1 MANYKTP
8 GVYIE
13 EISKFPPSVAQV
25 ETAIPA
31 FIGYTEKAE
40 KLNGDSLHM
49 DPTRITSL
57 LEYEQYF
64 GTAAAETS
72 INVNIHDE
80 NDDVGELISRTIKV
94 TQPTT
99 KQPYLMFYSMQMYF
113 ANGGGPCYIT
123 SVGQY
128 EATTHVNGRTAA
140 GVKPAELIEGLDII
154 AKEDE
159 PTLIVYPDATNMDG
173 ALSDTDFYAPF
184 DKALDQCVKLQ
195 DRFSLIDLRS
205 DSDVSTPVSNFR
217 DSVTGEV
224 GKAKY
229 GAAYFPFLETI
240 LNYNY
245 DESVIEINHT
255 STFPSALPT
264 AVESIKANQPDIVSA
279 VTSIFDTSGLVDAGG
294 TEGILAGSLAG
305 AMNFLRDLDGVT
317 GLGTA
322 PGLTVNNSK
331 AFAPLLQTLVDGTKG
346 LIDLKEATLNDIDAV
361 AKSIDDDGGDTTA
374 GTSLTALRAA
384 LVADFEGADKIEA
397 VYATLE
403 GLISE
408 FKTMKSGTLGS
419 LAGFAADAIAAI
431 DKLATYSEAV
441 GVYTHNTSGADI
453 SLFENVNDNITAL
466 VAKFELIYTKKVDT
480 NNGSLNGRIL
490 GDLNAFDNAAYN
502 KVKTEIEALPLT
514 LPPSSAM
521 AGVYAR
527 VDSTRGVWKAPA
539 NTSLSYVI
547 KPTLQISHEEQGSL
561 NVHTT
566 GKSINAIRT
575 FTGKGTL
582 VWGARTLAGNDNEWR
597 YINVRRFFN
606 MVEESVGKA
615 SEQFVFEGNDANT
628 WVRIRAM
635 IENFLNLQ
643 WKAGALAGTK
653 AEQAYYVRVGLG
665 QTMTA
670 QDILEGR
677 MIIEIGMAA
686 VRPAEFIILRFSH
699 KMQEA

>member
-40 KLNGDSLHM
+40 KLNGDTLHLK
-49 DPTRITSL
+49 PTRIASL
-57 LEYEQYF
+57 LEYQQFF
-64 GTAAAETS
+64 GAAAAETS
-72 INVNIHDE
+72 IKVNIHDE

-94 TQPTT
+94 TQPTS
-99 KQPYLMFYSMQMYF
+99 KEPYIMFYSMQLYF

-128 EATTHVNGRTAA
+128 EATTHAGGRTAA
-140 GVKPAELIEGLDII
+140 GVKPAELIEGLDAI

-159 PTLIVYPDATNMDG
+159 PTLIVYPDATNMDSG
-173 ALSDTDFYAPF
+173 FSDTDFYAPF

-195 DRFSLIDLRS
+195 DRFALIDLRS
-205 DSDVSTPVSNFR
+205 ASDVAVPVKNFR
-217 DSVTGEV
+217 DQISGEV

-240 LNYNY
+240 LNYHY
-245 DESVIEINHT
+245 DESAIEINHT
-255 STFPSALPT
+255 ATFPAALPA
-264 AVESIKANQPDIVSA
+264 AVDSIKGNQPLISTGID
-279 VTSIFDTSGLVDAGG
+279 TIFNTSGLVG
-294 TEGILAGSLAG
+294 TTGPLTGSLVNAV
-305 AMNFLRDLDGVT
+305 NYLKDLDSVV
-317 GLGTA
+317 GLKLPLGQ
-322 PGLTVNNSK
+322 TVNNSK
-331 AFAPLLQTLVDGTKG
+331 TFAGLLETLLEEMKK
-346 LIDLKEATLNDIDAV
+346 LIDLKKATVNDIDAV
-361 AKSIDDDGGDTTA
+361 TKSIDDDGGDTTG
-374 GTSLTALRAA
+374 GTSLADLKTALI
-384 LVADFEGADKIEA
+384 ADFEGANKIEA
-397 VYATLE
+397 VYTDLE
-403 GLISE
+403 NLLPE
-408 FKTMKSGTLGS
+408 FKTMKTGSLGA
-419 LAGFAADAIAAI
+419 LAGFVTAATAAV
-431 DKLATYSEAV
+431 DKLATYSWAAST
-441 GVYTHNTSGADI
+441 YTHNTAGPDS
-453 SLFENVNDNITAL
+453 SLFEAINTNITNL
-466 VAKFELIYTKKVDT
+466 VSKFELIYTSKVDT
-480 NNGSLNGRIL
+480 NNGSLNGRMMS
-490 GDLNAFDNAAYN
+490 DLDAFDNGAYN
-502 KVKTEIEALPLT
+502 KLKTEIEALPLT

-521 AGVYAR
+521 AGIYAR

-539 NTSLSYVI
+539 NVGLSYVI
-547 KPTLQISHEEQGSL
+547 KPSLQISHEEQGDL
-561 NVHTT
+561 NVHTS
-566 GKSINAIRT
+566 GKSINAIRS

-628 WVRIRAM
+628 WVRVRAM
-635 IENFLNLQ
+635 IENFLILQ
-643 WKAGALAGTK
+643 WKAGALAGAK
-653 AEQAYYVRVGLG
+653 PEQAFYVRVGLG

-670 QDILEGR
+670 QDVLEGR